1 MKKNQ
6 KILITFIILI
16 SIMILITISLLLVLK
31 RENRKKENNISN
43 QLINNIEN
51 SYIEEI
57 NDDVEITPNKIDNK
71 IKYEDDRSTYFTIR
85 ALYNN
90 YINWIGHQNK
100 ADLKNILS
108 PQYISKYG
116 ITDNN
121 IWDKLTV
128 PKIDNDKQYY
138 KTIIIE
144 MLTAQIDDTTNVY
157 IVKGKG
163 RIVGKD
169 TMFTVQAMFEVDAIN
184 NIYNVYPYQYLKDNG
199 FDKLKVGD
207 QISNY
212 TKEEIIYRGNNKF
225 IYTKKSDKEMAN
237 EYFND
242 YRELLQYYKDDAYS
256 KLDVQYSKKRFGSKE
271 NFENYLEENRM
282 TIALMSINKY
292 KVESYQNYTDYICS
306 DKYNNIYIFRQQ
318 NGIMNYTVFLDD
330 YTIMTEEELNYYN
343 KLEEFDKVK
352 YNLNKFIKMVNT
364 KDYDSIYNVL
374 DNTFK
379 NNNFGNIE
387 NLKKYLKTNMYNIND
402 IEILDLD
409 DETYEYYVFSCKITN
424 KRNEKETKNMTI
436 IINQGEGTDF
446 TMSFSFN

>member
-31 RENRKKENNISN
+31 RGNRNKENNMSN
-43 QLINNIEN
+43 QVINNIEN

-57 NDDVEITPNKIDNK
+57 NDDVQITPNKIDNK

-90 YINWIGHQNK
+90 YINWIGYQNK

-108 PQYISKYG
+108 PQYISRYG

-138 KTIIIE
+138 KTIIME

-169 TMFTVQAMFEVDAIN
+169 TMFTVQAMFEIDTTN

-199 FDKLKVGD
+199 FDKLKVGN
-207 QISNY
+207 QISSY
-212 TKEEIIYRGNNKF
+212 TKEEITYRENNKF

-242 YRELLQYYKDDAYS
+242 YRELLQNYPNDAYN
-256 KLDVQYSKKRFGSKE
+256 KLNSQYSKKRFGSKE
-271 NFENYLEENRM
+271 NFETYLEDNKM
-282 TIALMSINKY
+282 NIALMTINEY
-292 KVESYQNYTDYICS
+292 KVVSNNNYTDYICS
-306 DKYNNIYIFRQQ
+306 DKYGNIY
-318 NGIMNYTVFLDD
+318 
-330 YTIMTEEELNYYN
+330 
-343 KLEEFDKVK
+343 
-352 YNLNKFIKMVNT
+352 
-364 KDYDSIYNVL
+364 
-374 DNTFK
+374 
-379 NNNFGNIE
+379 
-387 NLKKYLKTNMYNIND
+387 
-402 IEILDLD
+402 
-409 DETYEYYVFSCKITN
+409 
-424 KRNEKETKNMTI
+424 
-436 IINQGEGTDF
+436 
-446 TMSFSFN
+446 